1 MPCCHCGAAAVHHPH
16 RVVICSVSTLP
27 RHGRA
32 SPSFIGQPASHYGQ
46 HCLSLLARPMPSL
59 PKGYRNAIHRAAAV
73 SAVQRS
79 PLPSTIVCTRIPV
92 LYCC

>member
-1 MPCCHCGAAAVHHPH
+1 MLPLRSSCCLSSSPSRH
-16 RVVICSVSTLP
+16 RSLSPLP

-46 HCLSLLARPMPSL
+46 HCLSLLARPTPSL
-59 PKGYRNAIHRAAAV
+59 PTGYRNAIHHAAAV

-79 PLPSTIVCTRIPV
+79 PLPSTIVRTRNPV
-92 LYCC
+92 LCCC